1 MRRCTNCFG
10 GATYTAAVQQR
21 RFKLS
26 FVLVSLALAIG
37 QVGAWAAG
45 KTAPAPAPSA
55 PGLAPAKPGAPVLAA
70 SATSV
75 TAAADIAAAS
85 APSGAGQRIYAEMRP
100 RLLQVRTLLKTQDSQ
115 SSVGSAF
122 LVTPDGHLITNY
134 HVVSSF
140 ALAPQRHR
148 LVYATVD
155 GQQGALE
162 LLAFDVVHD
171 LALLKPVDAAPL
183 QGKGAVPFRPE
194 GDVLARGAR
203 IFALGNPLD
212 VGFAVTEGGY
222 NGLAERHYLPTLFFG
237 GSLSA
242 GMSGGPALDAQGRL
256 VGVNVA
262 ARRDGEQVSFLVPAN
277 AAQALLARGRNAAP
291 ITQPVH
297 AEIARQMLD
306 HQSDLVDRFIAQPW
320 RPAGH
325 PRYRVPVPQETFMR
339 CWGSGTAA
347 ATRGLLFERSD
358 CTMDSA
364 VFIDGS
370 LRSGYL
376 TVRHETYDGGQLGA
390 LRFQQRY
397 VASFRNE
404 FMGGNDRHRVAPRCT
419 ERTVDREGLP
429 LRAVVCLRA
438 YKKMPALFDLAVL
451 TASLDGSD
459 IGVQGRLDAHG
470 VSFENAQRL
479 MHHYLEGF
487 AWTAAPKTASR

>member
-1 MRRCTNCFG
+1 
-10 GATYTAAVQQR
+10 
-21 RFKLS
+21 
-26 FVLVSLALAIG
+26 
-37 QVGAWAAG
+37 
-45 KTAPAPAPSA
+45 
-55 PGLAPAKPGAPVLAA
+55 
-70 SATSV
+70 
-75 TAAADIAAAS
+75 
-85 APSGAGQRIYAEMRP
+85 
-100 RLLQVRTLLKTQDSQ
+100 
-115 SSVGSAF
+115 
-122 LVTPDGHLITNY
+122 
-134 HVVSSF
+134 
-140 ALAPQRHR
+140 
-148 LVYATVD
+148 
-155 GQQGALE
+155 
-162 LLAFDVVHD
+162 
-171 LALLKPVDAAPL
+171 
-183 QGKGAVPFRPE
+183 
-194 GDVLARGAR
+194 
-203 IFALGNPLD
+203 
-212 VGFAVTEGGY
+212 
-222 NGLAERHYLPTLFFG
+222 
-237 GSLSA
+237 
-242 GMSGGPALDAQGRL
+242 
-256 VGVNVA
+256 
-262 ARRDGEQVSFLVPAN
+262 
-277 AAQALLARGRNAAP
+277 
-291 ITQPVH
+291 
-297 AEIARQMLD
+297 
-306 HQSDLVDRFIAQPW
+306 
-320 RPAGH
+320 
-325 PRYRVPVPQETFMR
+325 MR

-470 VSFENAQRL
+470 VSFDNAQRL